1 MICLQRPYGIRW
13 EMEFGSGIAILGS
26 TRWIWG
32 PDEPNRPARQYPEN
46 WSAYCSK
53 VTPTTKTIGVA
64 RQRVWTH
71 RISAA
76 LGVLLLSCIP
86 PGHAQSNDPLVL
98 MVQPVLSMERSKEA
112 YQPLAD
118 YIGKVTGRRC
128 VVQAKANFFS
138 YWETVRNPN
147 GYDLVLDAAHFTDY
161 RVQKSGFK
169 ILVKAPDTTG
179 YSLVVPK
186 DNRVTD
192 PDELIGERIATM
204 GLPSIG
210 AAQLAAL
217 YPNPVRQPYIV
228 EIPDAEIGIEM
239 VLSKQ
244 VRAAILPTPLVA
256 ERLAQGAHLGVVIT
270 TEPIPHLA
278 LSAAADMDPETRS
291 TIRAALLDADKTDT
305 GKRMLQAIGFERF
318 DPATP
323 EMYVNQSNIL
333 KEFWGY

>member
-1 MICLQRPYGIRW
+1 MTQ
-13 EMEFGSGIAILGS
+13 AIGKIS
-26 TRWIWG
+26 T
-32 PDEPNRPARQYPEN
+32 
-46 WSAYCSK
+46 
-53 VTPTTKTIGVA
+53 A
-64 RQRVWTH
+64 RQRAWTH
-71 RISAA
+71 RKSAA

-86 PGHAQSNDPLVL
+86 PGNAQSDDPLVL
-98 MVQPVLSMERSKEA
+98 LVQPVLSMERSKQT

-118 YIGKVTGRRC
+118 YIGNATGRRC

-138 YWETVRNPN
+138 YWEAVRNPN

-179 YSLVVPK
+179 YSLVVSK
-186 DNRVTD
+186 DNRVVD
-192 PDELIGERIATM
+192 PDELIGKRIATL

-210 AAQLAAL
+210 AAHLGAL
-217 YPNPVRQPYIV
+217 YPNPARQPFIV

-239 VLSKQ
+239 VLSER
-244 VRAAILPTPLVA
+244 VSAAILPTQLVA
-256 ERLAQGAHLGVVIT
+256 ERLAQGASLGVVIS
-270 TEPIPHLA
+270 TEPIPHVA
-278 LSAAADMDPETRS
+278 LSAAAGMNPEMRA
-291 TIRAALLDADKTDT
+291 TIRAALLAAEQTDA
-305 GKRMLQAIGFERF
+305 GKQMLRAIGFARF